1 MEGDRC
7 DFCDGRLSGR
17 RVREYYRIGRGLV
30 VIDDVPACVCS
41 QCGERYF
48 AAAVAKKMRTLAR
61 GRSRLPH
68 RISFPRVRF
77 WKVRA
82 SA

>member
-17 RVREYYRIGRGLV
+17 RVREYYRVGRGLV

-48 AAAVAKKMRTLAR
+48 AAAVAKEMRALAR
-61 GRSRLPH
+61 GRSRLPR

-77 WKVRA
+77 GQARA

>member
-1 MEGDRC
+1 MDGDRC
-7 DFCDGRLSGR
+7 DFCDGRLSVR
-17 RVREYYRIGRGLV
+17 RVREYYRMGRGLV
-30 VIDDVPACVCS
+30 VIDDVPAWVCS

-48 AAAVAKKMRTLAR
+48 AAAVAKEMRTLAR
-61 GRSRLPH
+61 GRSRLPQ

-77 WKVRA
+77 GKVRA